1 MFVHYYL
8 CRATLTSDPSSMLAT
23 MFESGMLLKIDYC
36 SIHSIH
42 CVGWLSATD
51 STGAY
56 LIDRSPDYFEPLLN
70 FLRHGKLILNEGI
83 NPQGVWCV
91 RSVCLQQLAIFVVIL
106 IRTQQRHPSKLHPH
120 KIVDYHS
127 YTPTHTGV
135 LEEAKFFGISKA
147 LEPLEGMV
155 ATEELSVS
163 GHFSRK
169 EFLRMLSITSSSAV
183 LRCQV

>member
-91 RSVCLQQLAIFVVIL
+91 CAVFAYSSLQSLWLFLYAHSRDIL
-106 IRTQQRHPSKLHPH
+106 LNC
-120 KIVDYHS
+120 
-127 YTPTHTGV
+127 THTK
-135 LEEAKFFGISKA
+135 L
-147 LEPLEGMV
+147 
-155 ATEELSVS
+155 
-163 GHFSRK
+163 
-169 EFLRMLSITSSSAV
+169 
-183 LRCQV
+183 